1 MNTALFQREAKP
13 LESGYSG
20 LIFQK
25 NLKSPRTNPADPL
38 LRQRRCKELNH
49 LLPTGSI
56 QRIFMKT
63 FYFSVFHFPFFSF
76 IFTTGS
82 LPLEPL
88 KLPI

>member
-49 LLPTGSI
+49 LLSPGSI
-56 QRIFMKT
+56 HRLISSST
-63 FYFSVFHFPFFSF
+63 FCILLPF
-76 IFTTGS
+76 S
-82 LPLEPL
+82 LPF
-88 KLPI
+88 LPFPVSLLAVFYRSH